1 MNSAQNTL
9 LIKQLHELGSQRGL
23 MKNLFKKIAGSDAPL
38 LEVTETAQEKI
49 QTVIEAEDV
58 EVEGLRISIEG
69 RSASAFQYSLGLAT
83 EADEGDIVLDMGT
96 FKVLVDSNSA
106 EDLKGAVIDYVEDL
120 NSSGFKIENPNT
132 PTWDNPKA
140 QKIQEL
146 IDERI
151 NPAVAAHG
159 GQIELLNVEDEAIYI
174 HMGGGCQGCGMA
186 NVTLKHGI
194 EAMIQEVFPEIKQV
208 IDTTD
213 HASGTNPYYEAG
225 KG

>member
-1 MNSAQNTL
+1 
-9 LIKQLHELGSQRGL
+9 
-23 MKNLFKKIAGSDAPL
+23 MKNLLKKLTGNETVL
-38 LEVTETAQEKI
+38 LEITETAQAKI
-49 QTVIEAEDV
+49 RSVIENEDV

-69 RSASAFQYSLGLAT
+69 RTASDFQYSLGLAT
-83 EADEGDIVLDMGT
+83 EAEEDDLIIECKA
-96 FKVLVDSNSA
+96 FKVLVDADSA
-106 EDLKGAVIDYVEDL
+106 PNLKGAVIDYVEDL
-120 NSSGFKIENPNT
+120 NASGFKIDNPNT

-159 GQIELLNVEDEAIYI
+159 GQIELLNVEDDAIYI

-186 NVTLKHGI
+186 NATLKHGI

-213 HASGTNPYYEAG
+213 HAAGSNPYYSSGEG
-225 KG
+225 

>member
-1 MNSAQNTL
+1 
-9 LIKQLHELGSQRGL
+9 
-23 MKNLFKKIAGSDAPL
+23 MKNLFKKIAGSEESL
-38 LEVTETAQEKI
+38 LDITPTAKEKI
-49 QTVIEAEDV
+49 QSVIASEDV

-69 RSASAFQYSLGLAT
+69 RNATSFQYSLGLAT
-83 EADEGDIVLDMGT
+83 EAEDGDIVIDNGS

-106 EDLKGAVIDYVEDL
+106 SDLKGAVIDYVEDL
-120 NSSGFKIENPNT
+120 NSSGFKIDNPNT

-159 GQIELLNVEDEAIYI
+159 GQIELLNVEDDAIYI

-194 EAMIQEVFPEIKQV
+194 EGMIQEVFPEIKRV

-213 HASGTNPYYEAG
+213 HAAGDNPYYSQG

>member
-1 MNSAQNTL
+1 
-9 LIKQLHELGSQRGL
+9 
-23 MKNLFKKIAGSDAPL
+23 MKNLFKKIAGSETSL
-38 LEVTETAQEKI
+38 IEVTETAQEKI
-49 QTVIEAEDV
+49 QAVIDAEDV

-83 EADEGDIVLDMGT
+83 EAEEGDIVLDLGT
-96 FKVLVDSNSA
+96 FKVLVDSKSA
-106 EDLKGAVIDYVEDL
+106 DDLKGAVIDYVEDL
-120 NSSGFKIENPNT
+120 NSSGFKIDNPNT

-159 GQIELLNVEDEAIYI
+159 GQIELLNVEDDAIYI

-213 HASGTNPYYEAG
+213 HASGTNPYYTQG

>member
-1 MNSAQNTL
+1 
-9 LIKQLHELGSQRGL
+9 
-23 MKNLFKKIAGSDAPL
+23 MKNLFKKLAVTEASL
-38 LEVTETAQEKI
+38 LEVTKTAREKI
-49 QTVIEAEDV
+49 QGVIEAEDV
-58 EVEGLRISIEG
+58 EVEGLRIGIEG
-69 RSASAFQYSLGLAT
+69 RSATAFQYSLGLAT
-83 EADEGDIVLDMGT
+83 ETEADDIVIEMGT
-96 FKVLVDSNSA
+96 FKVLVDAKSA
-106 EDLKGAVIDYVEDL
+106 SDLKGAVIDYVEDL

-159 GQIELLNVEDEAIYI
+159 GQIDLLNVEDEAIYI

-213 HASGTNPYYEAG
+213 HASGTNPYYSAG

>member
-83 EADEGDIVLDMGT
+83 EADEGDIVLDLGT

-213 HASGTNPYYEAG
+213 HASGTNPYYESG

>member
-1 MNSAQNTL
+1 
-9 LIKQLHELGSQRGL
+9 
-23 MKNLFKKIAGSDAPL
+23 MKNLFKKLAGTETTL
-38 LEVTETAQEKI
+38 LEVTKTAQEKI
-49 QTVIEAEDV
+49 QTVIENEEV

-69 RSASAFQYSLGLAT
+69 RSASDFQYSLGLAT
-83 EADEGDIVLDMGT
+83 EAEEGDIVIDIGT
-96 FKVLVDSNSA
+96 FKVLVDAKSSP
-106 EDLKGAVIDYVEDL
+106 DLKGAVIDYVEDL

-159 GQIELLNVEDEAIYI
+159 GQIELLNVEDDAIYI

-213 HASGTNPYYEAG
+213 HAAGTNPYYSQG